1 MSLKEKELLVSKN
14 KYASQELVDRMESLG
29 IDVET
34 ATSILEEFNRGR
46 FDNLEPVQASEI
58 PGTDG
63 TTVIDSRGDRS
74 IRIDATEARRR
85 LSAIDEGAAA
95 LLPQSG
101 DVEVDN
107 DTLRR
112 IGLRLLP
119 SVSYGVLNGGSA
131 TSYADEKK
139 NRSVSDELFEL
150 LREDFDALAPKVSK
164 KPKGVTPAFVQ
175 PDGSPG
181 PSFLELKMRHL
192 LLSIRNYR
200 REVGEE
206 GGAAGGG
213 RTGLGLIPGVPL
225 FQMSSVNN
233 DEELEET
240 YREYRESPLLKD
252 LIEETG
258 FDITEPLTG
267 VQPMIAAYTHSEE
280 GRPKGFFTRAFGEE
294 GRPLPLPGGH
304 GQNFSVLREV
314 YTELRNRGKRF
325 VYLGNVDNLGFT
337 LDPVGIAY
345 LALSG
350 KNAAFDFSFRT
361 AIDVKGGILVR
372 DQSGHLNCADIG
384 PAISKE
390 EVFRV
395 EESGTPILFNCA
407 TGLFDLDYLVPN
419 LDRIVSDLPVRF
431 SDQNKDAGRYS
442 QAEQVTWEVLGI
454 IDDYLVYG
462 VEKWR
467 RFLAAKMLIDTLMT
481 SGRRLDN
488 PNYPTAEDPAEDL
501 KRTATL
507 LHQGLERALREE
519 YGMELRGDRWQPV

>member
-1 MSLKEKELLVSKN
+1 MSDN
-14 KYASQELVDRMESLG
+14 TYASPELVERMESLG
-29 IDVET
+29 IDVEM
-34 ATSILEEFNRGR
+34 ASAILEDYNRGR
-46 FDNLEPVQASEI
+46 FDHLEPVEASEI
-58 PGTDG
+58 PGIDG
-63 TTVIDSRGDRS
+63 STVIDRRGETKV
-74 IRIDATEARRR
+74 RIDAAEGRRR
-85 LSAIDEGAAA
+85 LSAIDNSAAD
-95 LLPQSG
+95 LLPESG
-101 DVEVDN
+101 DVDVDEP
-107 DTLRR
+107 TLRR

-119 SVSYGVLNGGSA
+119 AVSYGVLNGGSA

-150 LREDFDALAPKVSK
+150 LRGDFDALAAQVTG

-192 LLSIRNYR
+192 LLAVKNYQQ
-200 REVGEE
+200 EVG
-206 GGAAGGG
+206 GAGEVVRGA
-213 RTGLGLIPGVPL
+213 PF

-233 DEELEET
+233 DDELTET
-240 YREYRESPLLKD
+240 YRAYRESPLLKD

-258 FDITEPLTG
+258 FDITKPSTG

-304 GQNFSVLREV
+304 GQNFAVLRDV
-314 YTELRNRGKRF
+314 YTELRKMGKRF

-361 AIDVKGGILVR
+361 AIDVKGGILVK

-419 LDRIVSDLPVRF
+419 LDRIISDLPVRF

-454 IDDYLVYG
+454 IDNYLVYG

-481 SGRRLDN
+481 SGRRLED
-488 PNYPTAEDPAEDL
+488 PSYPTAEDPAEDL
-501 KRTATL
+501 KRTAGL
-507 LHQGLERALREE
+507 LHQGLERALRDE
-519 YGMELRGDRWQPV
+519 YGMERRGDTWQPV

>member
-1 MSLKEKELLVSKN
+1 MSKN
-14 KYASQELVDRMESLG
+14 KYASSELIEEMESLG
-29 IDVET
+29 IDVEMAT
-34 ATSILEEFNRGR
+34 AILDDYNRGR
-46 FDNLEPVQASEI
+46 FDDLEPVEATEI
-58 PGTDG
+58 PGIDG
-63 TTVIDSRGDRS
+63 STVIDGREGRS
-74 IRIDATEARRR
+74 IRVDAAEGRRR
-85 LSAIDEGAAA
+85 LSAVDQGAADM
-95 LLPQSG
+95 LTGSG
-101 DVEVDN
+101 EIEVEES
-107 DTLRR
+107 TLRR

-119 SVSYGVLNGGSA
+119 AVSYGVLNGGSA

-139 NRSVSDELFEL
+139 NRSVSGDLFEL
-150 LREDFDALAPKVSK
+150 LRDDFDALASRVTG

-192 LLSIRNYR
+192 LLAVKDYQQEIGGT
-200 REVGEE
+200 GELAP
-206 GGAAGGG
+206 GA
-213 RTGLGLIPGVPL
+213 PF
-225 FQMSSVNN
+225 FQMTSVNN
-233 DEELEET
+233 DEELTET
-240 YREYRESPLLKD
+240 YREYRNSPLLKE

-258 FDITEPLTG
+258 FDITKPLTG

-280 GRPKGFFTRAFGEE
+280 GRPKGFFTQAFGEE
-294 GRPLPLPGGH
+294 GRPLALPGGH
-304 GQNFSVLREV
+304 GQNFSVLRDV
-314 YTELRNRGKRF
+314 YTELKKMGKRF

-350 KNAAFDFSFRT
+350 KNAAFDFAFRT
-361 AIDVKGGILVR
+361 AIDVKGGILVE

-454 IDDYLVYG
+454 IDNYLIYG

-481 SGRRLDN
+481 SGRRLED
-488 PNYPTAEDPAEDL
+488 PSYPTDEDPAADL
-501 KRTATL
+501 RRTAGL